1 MNIQE
6 LYTFCKEK
14 NVLDYE
20 VITVYHEIHLNKP
33 DVEMIENVNSKSLIK
48 NNEDHKIYIESW
60 DVIYFIPYLN
70 KYERVY
76 NRNTEQFE
84 EKTKF
89 HEKSMTMEELFKW
102 GKDNNCLDYEIYAEP
117 IEATSNNNT
126 ILEKNY
132 VVFNKNKQRIELNL
146 N

>member
-1 MNIQE
+1 MCIR
-6 LYTFCKEK
+6 
-14 NVLDYE
+14 DS
-20 VITVYHEIHLNKP
+20 LNKP

-126 ILEKNY
+126 ILK
-132 VVFNKNKQRIELNL
+132 KKIM
-146 N
+146 

>member
-33 DVEMIENVNSKSLIK
+33 DVEMIENINSKSLIK

-89 HEKSMTMEELFKW
+89 HEKKHDHGGTLQV
-102 GKDNNCLDYEIYAEP
+102 G
-117 IEATSNNNT
+117 
-126 ILEKNY
+126 
-132 VVFNKNKQRIELNL
+132 QRQQLS
-146 N
+146 